1 MKKEINSYKSTK
13 ENTMKD
19 LEFKKLVNDSEKL
32 AKVNDLWYFVKSQSN
47 RWIVGSGQ
55 WALIQISGELSLR
68 LVF

>member
-1 MKKEINSYKSTK
+1 MSGNEKVINSYKSTK

-47 RWIVGSGQ
+47 RWIVGSGH
-55 WALIQISGELSLR
+55 
-68 LVF
+68 

>member
-1 MKKEINSYKSTK
+1 MKKEINSCKSTK

-47 RWIVGSGQ
+47 RWIVGSGH
-55 WALIQISGELSLR
+55 
-68 LVF
+68 